1 MDCLHSL
8 NSHCSVHGMLDS
20 STVPKSVVH
29 VIKSCNSSS
38 SVHSPRLGS
47 SVEESWSLRQTAAG
61 HRQSLFNRIAS
72 NYDQLNDLLSL
83 GQHRVWK
90 RMAVSW
96 SGAKAGD
103 IVLDICCG
111 SGDLTFLLAEKV
123 GVRGKVTGL
132 DFANEQLTIASER
145 QAGSSNTCYRNIEW
159 VQGDAL
165 NLPFADFSFNA
176 VTVGYGLRN
185 VVDITQA
192 LREIYRVLR
201 KGSTVSVLD
210 FNRSSDSTTT
220 TFIQDLVLDNVVVP
234 VANGYGLGDDYAYLK
249 TSIANFPTGKQQEK
263 LALEVG
269 FSRARHYEIA
279 GGLMGVLVATH

>member
-8 NSHCSVHGMLDS
+8 NSHCTVHGMIGS
-20 STVPKSVVH
+20 STLTKSMVH
-29 VIKSCNSSS
+29 AIKSCNTSF
-38 SVHSPRLGS
+38 SVHSLHLGS
-47 SVEESWSLRQTAAG
+47 SVEESRSLRQTAAG
-61 HRQSLFNRIAS
+61 YRQNLFNRIAS
-72 NYDQLNDLLSL
+72 NYDRLNDLLSL
-83 GQHRVWK
+83 GQHRIWK

-103 IVLDICCG
+103 NVLDICCG

-145 QAGSSNTCYRNIEW
+145 QAGSSNACYRNIEW

-185 VVDITQA
+185 IVDINQA
-192 LREIYRVLR
+192 LREIYRVL
-201 KGSTVSVLD
+201 KTGSTVSILD
-210 FNRSSDSTTT
+210 FNRSSNSTTI
-220 TFIQDLVLDNVVVP
+220 FIQDWILDNVVVP

-269 FSRARHYEIA
+269 FSRARHYGIA